1 MSRRTQTLLLAGAL
15 ALSGWA
21 AGSNLLA
28 NGNLLESPNP
38 AKMTKVEEHGNTWKA
53 PLQPEESVP
62 GFKVTRSLIY
72 LVLSKKTNKRWLDL
86 NGGGG
91 VSQTLSLT
99 PNRPYLL
106 KFTLEGD
113 PKGRGEQSVAIQ
125 GGGLN
130 TSENVGNEGR
140 RVVKAQFTPTMSQ
153 ASLEIYATSG
163 GRGPRIF
170 DLSVEA
176 Q

>member
-1 MSRRTQTLLLAGAL
+1 MKRPMQTLVLAAGMFLAAGA
-15 ALSGWA
+15 
-21 AGSNLLA
+21 AGANLLA

-38 AKMTKVEEHGNTWKA
+38 AKMAGAEDHTNVWKA
-53 PLQPEESVP
+53 PLAVDASVP
-62 GFKVTRSLIY
+62 GFKVTRGSIY
-72 LVLSKKTNKRWLDL
+72 LVVSKKTNKRWLDL

-91 VSQTLSLT
+91 VSQSIAVTA
-99 PNRPYLL
+99 NRRYLL

-125 GGGLN
+125 GPGLN
-130 TSENVGNEGR
+130 TSENVRNDGR
-140 RVVKAQFTPTMSQ
+140 REITAQFTPTLGD
-153 ASLEIYATSG
+153 AALEIYATSG

-170 DLSVEA
+170 NVSVEA